1 MLLKCHVLL
10 SGGHVGILLLGYQQ
24 HRSESQGEACLTWT
38 EVNCGLVLDSTGTVL
53 PATSTL
59 RFIIGAGQT
68 LRLQDVRE
76 SPPSYPGP
84 LGLVGRIGSLCQ
96 KSTGDSLALESRS
109 FPYLLCTA
117 LQGSSRCLVGVL
129 AGRTLTTLS
138 TSVLSVAHWAGGM
151 YQDHCVRKNC
161 FS

>member
-1 MLLKCHVLL
+1 MLLKCHDLL
-10 SGGHVGILLLGYQQ
+10 SGGEVGTLLLGFQQ
-24 HRSESQGEACLTWT
+24 HRSESQ
-38 EVNCGLVLDSTGTVL
+38 
-53 PATSTL
+53 
-59 RFIIGAGQT
+59 GQT

-117 LQGSSRCLVGVL
+117 LQGSSRCMVGVL